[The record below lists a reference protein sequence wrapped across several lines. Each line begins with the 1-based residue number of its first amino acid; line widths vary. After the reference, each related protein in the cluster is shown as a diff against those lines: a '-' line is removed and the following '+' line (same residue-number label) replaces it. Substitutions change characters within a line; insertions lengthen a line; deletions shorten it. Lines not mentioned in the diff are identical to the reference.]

1 MKTTITAMTA
11 LFAALLVL
19 SPLAAAASPAVSV
32 GTGNTS
38 YTGTQTVTVT
48 ITATGFTSLSGTS
61 AAITVTNPYGIT
73 VFSEPKDISSGTAT
87 DSLEAGV
94 NQNWVS
100 GFYTVSANVQGTIGT
115 ATFGYTST
123 QGGGSGSYNI
133 TKALINI
140 QGNITLIE
148 NQLTALQASGATE
161 QKDMKANFTA
171 ISSALSTLTSGLSTL
186 TSNVN
191 TLTGDVTTL
200 SGSVSQI
207 QNSLTALTGTVN
219 TINTNVQN
227 LGTQVSNAATQATDA
242 VNAANSTQTYVLVVA
257 VLAAITLVLEL
268 AILVRKLS

>member
-1 MKTTITAMTA
+1 MKTSIAAMTA

-19 SPLAAAASPAVSV
+19 SPLAAAAPAVNV
-32 GTGNTS
+32 GTNSSS
-38 YTGTQTVTVT
+38 YTGTQSVTVT

-61 AAITVTNPYGIT
+61 AAITVTNPYGVT
-73 VFSEPKDISSGTAT
+73 VFSEPKDISSGTASDT
-87 DSLEAGV
+87 FQAGV

-123 QGGGSGSYNI
+123 QGGGSGSYNV
-133 TKALINI
+133 TAALIAIQHTLKEI
-140 QGNITLIE
+140 QGNIT
-148 NQLTALQASGATE
+148 QMQAGNAVE
-161 QKDMKANFTA
+161 QRDMKANFTS
-171 ISSALSTLTSGLSTL
+171 ISSALSTLTNNLGTL

-207 QNSLTALTGTVN
+207 QNSLTSLTGTVN

-227 LGTQVSNAATQATDA
+227 LGSQVSNAATQATDA